1 MPFDPG
7 TRLGPYEVVSFIGAG
22 GMGEVYRARDPRL
35 DRDVAVKVL
44 TERVALDRR
53 LSHFRTEAKAIAAL
67 SHPNILSIY
76 DAELQQSPF
85 FLVTELLEGETIRQ
99 AMKRSPLGWRQV
111 VEIGAAIADGLGTAH
126 AASII
131 HRDSSPRIFS

>member
-1 MPFDPG
+1 MPLNPA

-22 GMGEVYRARDPRL
+22 GMGEVYRARDTRL

-53 LSHFRTEAKAIAAL
+53 LSQFRTEAKAIAAL

-85 FLVTELLEGETIRQ
+85 FLVLNCLRAKQ
-99 AMKRSPLGWRQV
+99 S
-111 VEIGAAIADGLGTAH
+111 DG
-126 AASII
+126 
-131 HRDSSPRIFS
+131 